1 MLISSWDR
9 VEDVGLILKQC
20 CANVSFLK
28 KTLTGL
34 LIKIN
39 INIKAVSKYN
49 NIIMLEAV

>member
-1 MLISSWDR
+1 MLISSGDR

-28 KTLTGL
+28 KQMLTGL

-39 INIKAVSKYN
+39 IKH
-49 NIIMLEAV
+49 

>member
-28 KTLTGL
+28 KNVDWTTDQNYY
-34 LIKIN
+34 KH
-39 INIKAVSKYN
+39 
-49 NIIMLEAV
+49 